1 MGNTCWE
8 QLCVFAAALQT
19 VFEER
24 QLWGVALVSNFG
36 KPLSATTLGG
46 ALAALGH
53 SCSEQLSITT
63 LGPGFGEQ
71 LCGAALGSSFGKQE
85 QLGGSFARQLR
96 TEALKNRSFGK
107 QLYGLALERNVGGQL
122 LVATL
127 RSSFRRAANLENS
140 FGATAL
146 QRCFVEQLWEA
157 AAGNRFG
164 EQL

>member
-36 KPLSATTLGG
+36 KQLSATTLGG

-63 LGPGFGEQ
+63 LGPGFG
-71 LCGAALGSSFGKQE
+71 GTALWSSFGE
-85 QLGGSFARQLR
+85 QLW
-96 TEALKNRSFGK
+96 EAGAAWRKLCAAASNRSFEK
-107 QLYGLALERNVGGQL
+107 PQLWE
-122 LVATL
+122 ATL

>member
-8 QLCVFAAALQT
+8 QLCVFAAALQK

-36 KPLSATTLGG
+36 KQLSATTLGG

-63 LGPGFGEQ
+63 LGPGFGEE

-96 TEALKNRSFGK
+96 TEALKNRSF
-107 QLYGLALERNVGGQL
+107 
-122 LVATL
+122 
-127 RSSFRRAANLENS
+127 SF
-140 FGATAL
+140 
-146 QRCFVEQLWEA
+146 W
-157 AAGNRFG
+157 
-164 EQL
+164 